1 MAGNGGRSGIR
12 SSLALTLGSAV
23 LWGLAHIWVGRRVTG
38 VCLMGIY
45 LTLAAGVTTALL
57 TAGPPLLSLAVQ
69 PIWLWTFA
77 LVAMLFA
84 AVTVGVIIRSYQL
97 VRPESLSGTARYLSA
112 FAVGLLCTLV
122 VAPMAYMARL
132 AYVSRS
138 VVNSVFAT
146 SPTPLPTDPWNG
158 RERIN
163 ILLIGA
169 DAAPNRPG
177 VRTDSMTVASIN
189 TSTGETVLF
198 GMPRNLEDVPMPP
211 GPARDRFPFGFEG
224 EPPYREGMLNE
235 VFQYAEDYPEMAPR
249 MSKGHR
255 GPALLKRTI
264 SGITGLDVTNYA
276 MVDMRGFIEI
286 VDAMGGVKVTIKDP
300 IVYGRQNEGLIT
312 KGTRK
317 LSGEEAL
324 WYGRARTYSDDYV
337 RMGRQ
342 KCLLNAVVKQADPV
356 TVLSSFEK
364 LAHAAM
370 DAVSTDIPRELL
382 PKLIDLSSKV
392 KDSPIKSFQ
401 CVPPLI
407 NTGSPDYDLIKHKVA
422 AILAEPPAPP
432 VVAADP
438 GDHAGSGRRGDEY
451 LAKRSVEQSSEQ
463 GAVTL
468 DTACH

>member
-1 MAGNGGRSGIR
+1 M
-12 SSLALTLGSAV
+12 
-23 LWGLAHIWVGRRVTG
+23 TG

-45 LTLAAGVTTALL
+45 LTFAAGVTTALL

-69 PIWLWTFA
+69 PSWLWFFA
-77 LVAMLFA
+77 LAAMLFA
-84 AVTVGVIIRSYQL
+84 GITVAVVIRSYQL
-97 VRPESLSGTARYLSA
+97 VRPEALSGSARYLSA
-112 FAVGLLCTLV
+112 LAVGLMCALV

-132 AYVSRS
+132 AYISRN

-146 SPTPLPTDPWNG
+146 STTPVPVDPWKG
-158 RERIN
+158 RERFN

-177 VRTDSMTVASIN
+177 VRTDSMTVASID
-189 TSTGETVLF
+189 TTTGDTVLF

-224 EPPYREGMLNE
+224 EPPYRVGMLNE

-249 MSKGHR
+249 MAKGHR

-264 SGITGLDVTNYA
+264 SGITGLDITNYA

-286 VDAMGGVKVTIKDP
+286 VDAMGGVRVTVKDP

-312 KGTRK
+312 TGTRR

-324 WYGRARTYSDDYV
+324 WYGRARTYSDDYI

-356 TVLSSFEK
+356 TVLSSFEN
-364 LAHAAM
+364 LAHATM
-370 DAVSTDIPRELL
+370 NAVSTDIPQELL

-392 KDSPIKSFQ
+392 KNSRIKSFQ
-401 CVPPLI
+401 FVPPLI
-407 NTGSPDYDLIKHKVA
+407 NTGSPDYDLIKSKVA
-422 AILAEPPAPP
+422 DILAEPPAPP
-432 VVAADP
+432 VMAAGRNDS
-438 GDHAGSGRRGDEY
+438 GDSGRRGRARHE
-451 LAKRSVEQSSEQ
+451 EQSVGEISGQ
-463 GAVTL
+463 KAVTL
-468 DTACH
+468 DTVCR

>member
-1 MAGNGGRSGIR
+1 MAGNGGRSGIG

-38 VCLMGIY
+38 ACLMGIC

-57 TAGPPLLSLAVQ
+57 TAGPPLLSLIVQ
-69 PIWLWTFA
+69 PAWLWSFA
-77 LVAMLFA
+77 LAAMLFA
-84 AVTVGVIIRSYQL
+84 TATVAVVIRSYQL

-112 FAVGLLCTLV
+112 LAVGLLCAVV
-122 VAPMAYMARL
+122 VAPMAYATRL
-132 AYVSRS
+132 AYISRS

-146 SPTPLPTDPWNG
+146 STTPIPVDPWKG
-158 RERIN
+158 RERLN

-189 TSTGETVLF
+189 TTTGETVLF
-198 GMPRNLEDVPMPP
+198 GLPRNLENVPMPP
-211 GPARDRFPFGFEG
+211 GPALDRFPFGFEG
-224 EPPYREGMLNE
+224 EPPYSEGLLNE
-235 VFQYAEDYPEMAPR
+235 VFQYAEDYPEMAPKLA
-249 MSKGHR
+249 KGHR

-264 SGITGLDVTNYA
+264 SGITGLDIANYA

-286 VDAMGGVKVTIKDP
+286 VDAMGGVKVTVKDP
-300 IVYGRQNEGLIT
+300 IVYGKQNEGLIT
-312 KGTRK
+312 SGTRR

-364 LAHAAM
+364 LAHATM
-370 DAVSTDIPRELL
+370 NAVSTDIPQELL

-392 KDSPIKSFQ
+392 KNSQIKSFQ
-401 CVPPLI
+401 FVPPLI
-407 NTGSPDYDLIKHKVA
+407 NTGSPDYDLIKRKVA
-422 AILAEPPAPP
+422 DILAEPPAPP
-432 VVAADP
+432 VVAA
-438 GDHAGSGRRGDEY
+438 GRGD
-451 LAKRSVEQSSEQ
+451 AADGGRKGSQRHGRQSDGTASVQR
-463 GAVTL
+463 AVTL
-468 DTACH
+468 DTACR